1 MTSIAIEDMLE
12 RGLLQRVDTRNLEAF
27 LQAPGLQ
34 VLFFAGS
41 DSQRSDAH
49 DVAVALR
56 EVLKDY
62 GGAVSAA
69 LVAEEDEAE
78 LQPRFRILAL
88 PSLALVLG
96 GETLEVI
103 PRVRDWSD
111 YIRAFQRYLGAPA
124 ATDTANWGDDP
135 GPGNLRISYVIPDRA
150 FRVMGSGVL
159 WPAPDAPGA
168 DMFGDAGPVRHHMV
182 WVDLVL
188 D

>member
-12 RGLLQRVDTRNLEAF
+12 RGLLQRVDARNLDNF
-27 LQAPGLQ
+27 LQAQGLQ

-41 DSQRSDAH
+41 NSQRSDAH

-62 GGAVSAA
+62 GGAVRAG
-69 LVAEEDEAE
+69 LVAEENEAD

-88 PSLALVLG
+88 PSLALVLD

-111 YIRAFQRYLGAPA
+111 YVRAFHRYLGAPA
-124 ATDTANWGDDP
+124 ATDTATEP
-135 GPGNLRISYVIPDRA
+135 GS
-150 FRVMGSGVL
+150 
-159 WPAPDAPGA
+159 
-168 DMFGDAGPVRHHMV
+168 
-182 WVDLVL
+182 
-188 D
+188 